1 MPTPATDFTI
11 FDNQELVTYTPV
23 SDPAVEN
30 VPALRR
36 PLTKSAQRNVETFV
50 ELHATDVVFHLDAAA
65 LATATLAAGD
75 ALTDAASKNYQVLF
89 VERQSWNNI
98 AVVVC
103 RPV

>member
-1 MPTPATDFTI
+1 
-11 FDNQELVTYTPV
+11 
-23 SDPAVEN
+23 

-36 PLTKSAQRNVETFV
+36 PLTKSAQRNVERFI
-50 ELHATDVVFHLDAAA
+50 ELHATDVVFHLDAVP
-65 LATATLAAGD
+65 LATTTLAMGD
-75 ALTDAASKNYQVLF
+75 ALADAAGQHYQVLF

>member
-1 MPTPATDFTI
+1 MPTPATDFTV

-23 SDPAVEN
+23 SDPAVGN

-36 PLTKSAQRNVETFV
+36 PLTKSAQRNVERFI
-50 ELHATDVVFHLDAAA
+50 ELHATDVVFHLDAVPLVATA
-65 LATATLAAGD
+65 LAMGD
-75 ALTDAASKNYQVLF
+75 ALIDAASQHYQVLF
-89 VERQSWNNI
+89 IERQSWNKI